1 VHTGSND
8 VANNYSV
15 NPAQDT
21 NGGIIGRDV
30 HAKVLLNTEWGQ
42 RGVFAMY
49 APWKM
54 ERTSKSKGCHWPLG
68 SETTAIAQITY
79 FHRLCPSGFVN
90 YTAPGF
96 APTEMNFMRV
106 IGLCDWSN
114 FAKSPKKKAK
124 DRHTAAVAKYE
135 YAIAL
140 ILQKKWGT
148 DDYMITDEKSSVEVE
163 SHLGVKVLK
172 QSMSETTLLAMHRH
186 IVRELNQLRPLKMF
200 MNGERHGHHV
210 VVDGYRTK
218 HRKFLYHLNVGH
230 SGYDDGWY
238 EFGAPICLRHYSN
251 GKTASDGVCAY
262 YYDDINNFEF
272 WSISVRKR
280 SDSF

>member
-1 VHTGSND
+1 VLTGNND
-8 VANNYSV
+8 IANNYSM
-15 NPAQDT
+15 NPAQGV
-21 NGGIIGRDV
+21 NGMIVGRDV

-49 APWKM
+49 APRK
-54 ERTSKSKGCHWPLG
+54 EHQKGKGRHLPLG
-68 SETTAIAQITY
+68 SETTAIAQIMY

-96 APTEMNFMRV
+96 APTEMNFERV
-106 IGLCDWSN
+106 IGLCDWRN
-114 FAKSPKKKAK
+114 FAKSPKKKTK
-124 DRHTAAVAKYE
+124 DRHTATVAKYE
-135 YAIAL
+135 YAVAL

-148 DDYMITDEKSSVEVE
+148 HDYMITDNETSAEVE
-163 SHLGVKVLK
+163 SHFGVKVSKL
-172 QSMSETTLLAMHRH
+172 SMSETTLLAVHTH
-186 IVRELNQLRPLKMF
+186 IVRELNQLHPLKMIIKD
-200 MNGERHGHHV
+200 ERHRHHV

-218 HRKFLYHLNVGH
+218 NRKFLYHLNVGH
-230 SGYDDGWY
+230 SGYDNGWY

-251 GKTASDGVCAY
+251 GKTPSDGVCAY
-262 YYDDINNFEF
+262 YFDDVHNFEF

>member
-1 VHTGSND
+1 MIV
-8 VANNYSV
+8 
-15 NPAQDT
+15 
-21 NGGIIGRDV
+21 GRDV
-30 HAKVLLNTEWGQ
+30 HAKVLLNTVWGQ

-49 APWKM
+49 APWN
-54 ERTSKSKGCHWPLG
+54 ERVKGKRRHCPLG
-68 SETTAIAQITY
+68 SKTTAFAQIMY

-96 APTEMNFMRV
+96 ASTEMSFERV
-106 IGLCDWSN
+106 IGLCDWRN
-114 FAKSPKKKAK
+114 FAKSPKKKTK

-135 YAIAL
+135 YAVAL

-148 DDYMITDEKSSVEVE
+148 FDYMTTDEESLAEVE
-163 SHLGVKVLK
+163 SHFGVKVST
-172 QSMSETTLLAMHRH
+172 QSMLETTLLAMHTH
-186 IVRELNQLRPLKMF
+186 IVRELNQLQPLVMVIK
-200 MNGERHGHHV
+200 GERHRHHV

-218 HRKFLYHLNVGH
+218 HRKFLYHLNIGH

-238 EFGAPICLRHYSN
+238 DFGAPICLRHYSD

-262 YYDDINNFEF
+262 YFDNINNFEF

-280 SDSF
+280 SD